1 MARFAHIDA
10 LRADYAAGRNVMRAF
25 NDRHGLRHNA
35 PESIE
40 AAYEIQAGQ
49 YIRNLADLPAYYD
62 EFTDEQAAIF
72 TEHFPG
78 CESVVDAGCGEL
90 TTAALLFPK
99 IETPAHCLAFDLS
112 WSRVNVG
119 REHFRATVDAEVAAR
134 TRLFVADICEI
145 PLPDNSV
152 DVVVTSHALEP
163 NHGREAF
170 LVTEM
175 LRIARRGLVL
185 FEPSWELGDDDQR
198 AYMDEHGFVRDL
210 AGHCTRAGGLVAD
223 ERLTEVHYNPR
234 NRTAA
239 LVVYK
244 RDPGPANEPELVDP
258 VTRGPLVFDEE
269 DRVYHARERSVVYP
283 CLRGIPVLKE
293 SAGMLATG
301 FAPPPGDDPRA

>member
-25 NDRHGLRHNA
+25 NDRHGLRRNA

-62 EFTDEQAAIF
+62 AYTDVQAAIF

-78 CESVVDAGCGEL
+78 CESVIDADCGEL
-90 TTAALLFPK
+90 TTTALLFSK
-99 IETPAHCLAFDLS
+99 IDLPRQCLAFDLA
-112 WSRVNVG
+112 WSRVNIG
-119 REHFRATVDAEVAAR
+119 RDHYRATVDSERAER
-134 TRLFVADICEI
+134 TELFVADICEI

-163 NHGREAF
+163 NHGREPF
-170 LVTEM
+170 LVAEL
-175 LRIARRGLVL
+175 LRIARRGLML

-198 AYMDEHGFVRDL
+198 DYMDEHGFVRDL
-210 AGHCTRAGGLVAD
+210 AGHCTRAGGLVAE
-223 ERLTEVHYNPR
+223 ERLTEVHHNPR
-234 NRTAA
+234 NRTDAIA
-239 LVVYK
+239 IYK
-244 RDPGPANEPELVDP
+244 RDPGSANDPVLVDP
-258 VTRGPLVFDEE
+258 VTRDALVFDEE
-269 DRVYHARERSVVYP
+269 DRVYHAPARGVVYP

-301 FAPPPGDDPRA
+301 FSVESDEA